1 MPRKYLR
8 NSVFGRTLLNF
19 QLGDQLI
26 NKDLDI
32 AKIIQKL
39 RVFNYFIKMQLDVDQ
54 RKLLKM
60 RSSKFITSDIDD
72 KFPEL
77 MYKKITDD
85 QQIFNIFVDNIRQK
99 KIDKKDVK
107 LLQIT
112 GLNKIVEILKE
123 REAYKL
129 NV

>member
-1 MPRKYLR
+1 
-8 NSVFGRTLLNF
+8 
-19 QLGDQLI
+19 
-26 NKDLDI
+26 
-32 AKIIQKL
+32 
-39 RVFNYFIKMQLDVDQ
+39 MQLDVDQ

-77 MYKKITDD
+77 MFKKITDD

>member
-1 MPRKYLR
+1 MLYM
-8 NSVFGRTLLNF
+8 
-19 QLGDQLI
+19 

-39 RVFNYFIKMQLDVDQ
+39 RVVNYFMKMQLDIDQ

-60 RSSKFITSDIDD
+60 RSSKLITSDIET
-72 KFPEL
+72 KFPEHQFR
-77 MYKKITDD
+77 KTVDD
-85 QQIFNIFVDNIRQK
+85 QEIYNVFVDNIRQK

-112 GLNKIVEILKE
+112 GLD
-123 REAYKL
+123 
-129 NV
+129 